1 MTAPPSS
8 TGPPGLPQRL
18 QRGWGHLR
26 QRAGRLDARQALLL
40 LAGLLLAAGWL
51 LPSLQWLQPRS
62 NQVVV
67 LDITQSMNV
76 VDQAMADHGS
86 APTPT
91 AAATSSGPAT
101 LPRLAAAKLALR
113 QVLDALPCG
122 SRLGWAIFTEHRTFL
137 LLLPVEVCAHRAELR
152 DSLAGIHP
160 GMAWAGDSEIA
171 KGLHSA
177 LDLTAKLPGQASL
190 VFVTDGH
197 ESPPLSPRHR
207 PHLDDKPGAVA
218 GVIVGVGATLPAAIP
233 KTDPQGRP
241 LGHWSAD
248 EVQQTDPRSQ
258 GRGGSVVGEVLAE
271 EGGAQAGGLSA
282 GPGKGGVAATGL
294 GATGLSATGLAAT
307 GLSTAGLAAAGLG
320 ATPGSEHL
328 SALRE
333 PYLQLLASERG
344 LAYHR
349 LQQPEALAQA
359 LRVPALLR
367 PVAVPLQAR
376 APLGWLALALLAWR
390 QALGWR
396 RRAGGGPGRR

>member
-1 MTAPPSS
+1 MTSPPNPTPS
-8 TGPPGLPQRL
+8 TAATASARQRL
-18 QRGWGHLR
+18 LQRWFGHLR
-26 QRAGRLDARQALLL
+26 QAAQRVDARQALLL
-40 LAGLLLAAGWL
+40 LAGLLLAAGWW
-51 LPSLQWLQPRS
+51 LPGLQWLQPRS
-62 NQVVV
+62 NQMVV

-76 VDQAMADHGS
+76 VDQPMADHGR
-86 APTPT
+86 
-91 AAATSSGPAT
+91 AATPAGGQTTIGVAT
-101 LPRLAAAKLALR
+101 LSRLAAAKLALR
-113 QVLDALPCG
+113 QVLDTLPCG
-122 SRLGWAIFTEHRTFL
+122 SRLGWAIFTEHRSFL

-152 DSLAGIHP
+152 DTLAGIHV

-177 LDLTAKLPGQASL
+177 LDITAKLPDQASL

-207 PHLDDKPGAVA
+207 PHQDDKPGAVA
-218 GVIVGVGATLPAAIP
+218 GVMVGVGADLPAAIP

-258 GRGGSVVGEVLAE
+258 GRGGSVVGETLVE
-271 EGGAQAGGLSA
+271 EGGGQAGG
-282 GPGKGGVAATGL
+282 PGAAGL
-294 GATGLSATGLAAT
+294 G
-307 GLSTAGLAAAGLG
+307 AAGLG

-376 APLGWLALALLAWR
+376 APLGWLALALLFWR

-396 RRAGGGPGRR
+396 CRGAVART

>member
-1 MTAPPSS
+1 MTAPPST
-8 TGPPGLPQRL
+8 TGPPGLQQRL
-18 QRGWGHLR
+18 RRGWGQLR
-26 QRAGRLDARQALLL
+26 QHVRRLDPRQALLL
-40 LAGLLLAAGWL
+40 LAGLLLAAGWW
-51 LPSLQWLQPRS
+51 LPNLQWLQPRS
-62 NQVVV
+62 NLVVV

-76 VDQAMADHGS
+76 VDQPMADRSSG
-86 APTPT
+86 
-91 AAATSSGPAT
+91 AALQPGNDTTTGPAT
-101 LPRLAAAKLALR
+101 LSRLAAAKLALR
-113 QVLDALPCG
+113 QVLDTLPCG
-122 SRLGWAIFTEHRTFL
+122 SHLGWAIFTEHRSFL

-152 DSLAGIHP
+152 DTLAGIHP

-177 LDLTAKLPGQASL
+177 LDISAKLPGQVSL

-207 PHLDDKPGAVA
+207 PHQDDKPGAVA
-218 GVIVGVGATLPAAIP
+218 GVIVGVGAALPAAIP

-258 GRGGSVVGEVLAE
+258 GRAGSVVGEVLAE
-271 EGGAQAGGLSA
+271 EAGTTAGAAGKA
-282 GPGKGGVAATGL
+282 GL
-294 GATGLSATGLAAT
+294 GAM
-307 GLSTAGLAAAGLG
+307 GLG
-320 ATPGSEHL
+320 ATPGSEQL

-390 QALGWR
+390 QVLGWR
-396 RRAGGGPGRR
+396 RRGGSGGGGRGSR

>member
-1 MTAPPSS
+1 MRQTA
-8 TGPPGLPQRL
+8 L
-18 QRGWGHLR
+18 
-26 QRAGRLDARQALLL
+26 RLDTRQALLL
-40 LAGLLLAAGWL
+40 LAGLLLAAGWC
-51 LPSLQWLQPRS
+51 LPGLQWLQPRV
-62 NQVVV
+62 NQMVV

-76 VDQAMADHGS
+76 VDQPMADHS
-86 APTPT
+86 S
-91 AAATSSGPAT
+91 AAARPAGLGRSGLAT
-101 LPRLAAAKLALR
+101 TQATGPTTLSRLAAAKLALR
-113 QVLDALPCG
+113 QVLDTLPCG
-122 SRLGWAIFTEHRTFL
+122 SRLGWAIFTEHRSFL

-152 DSLAGIHP
+152 DTLAGIHP

-177 LDLTAKLPGQASL
+177 LGIAAKLPDQVSL

-207 PHLDDKPGAVA
+207 PHSDDKPGAVA
-218 GVIVGVGATLPAAIP
+218 GVIVGVGGPLPAAIP

-241 LGHWSAD
+241 LGQWSAD

-258 GRGGSVVGEVLAE
+258 GRGGSVAGEVLSE
-271 EGGAQAGGLSA
+271 EGDARG
-282 GPGKGGVAATGL
+282 
-294 GATGLSATGLAAT
+294 TGLAAT
-307 GLSTAGLAAAGLG
+307 GLGVTAVGAMGLG

-359 LRVPALLR
+359 LRVPALVR

-396 RRAGGGPGRR
+396 RGARLRWPAGRG

>member
-1 MTAPPSS
+1 MRAPRATSS
-8 TGPPGLPQRL
+8 SSNAAARL
-18 QRGWGHLR
+18 RLR
-26 QRAGRLDARQALLL
+26 LRLRHWVGRLDPRQALLL
-40 LAGLLLAAGWL
+40 LAGLLLATGWL
-51 LPSLQWLQPRS
+51 LPGLQWAQPRS

-76 VDQAMADHGS
+76 VDQPMADHGS
-86 APTPT
+86 AATPVGAPAGT
-91 AAATSSGPAT
+91 APAT
-101 LPRLAAAKLALR
+101 LSRLAAAKLALR
-113 QVLDALPCG
+113 QVLDGLPCG
-122 SRLGWAIFTEHRTFL
+122 ARLGWAIFTEHRSFL

-152 DSLAGIHP
+152 DTLAGINA

-177 LDLTAKLPGQASL
+177 LDTAAKLPGQVSL

-207 PHLDDKPGAVA
+207 PHRDDKPGAVA
-218 GVIVGVGATLPAAIP
+218 GLIVGVGAAQPSAIP

-241 LGHWSAD
+241 LGHWAAD
-248 EVQQTDPRSQ
+248 EVQQTDLRSQ
-258 GRGGSVVGEVLAE
+258 GRSGSVAGETLVEDA
-271 EGGAQAGGLSA
+271 ATTT
-282 GPGKGGVAATGL
+282 PVAA
-294 GATGLSATGLAAT
+294 AR
-307 GLSTAGLAAAGLG
+307 AGAGLG

-359 LRVPALLR
+359 MAAPALLQ

-376 APLGWLALALLAWR
+376 VPLGWLALAVLVWR

-396 RRAGGGPGRR
+396 RRLPAGQRLRL

>member
-1 MTAPPSS
+1 MKPPPSATNTT
-8 TGPPGLPQRL
+8 TGHAAQRRL
-18 QRGWGHLR
+18 QRWFGLLR
-26 QRAGRLDARQALLL
+26 QAARRLDARQSLLL

-51 LPSLQWLQPRS
+51 LPGLQWLQPRV

-76 VDQAMADHGS
+76 VDQPMADHGN
-86 APTPT
+86 AAMQAADPTST
-91 AAATSSGPAT
+91 GPAT
-101 LPRLAAAKLALR
+101 LSRLAAAKLALR
-113 QVLDALPCG
+113 QALDTLPCG
-122 SRLGWAIFTEHRTFL
+122 SRLGWAIFTEHRSFL

-152 DSLAGIHP
+152 DTLAGIHV

-177 LDLTAKLPGQASL
+177 LDIAAKLPSRASL

-197 ESPPLSPRHR
+197 ESPPLNPRHR

-218 GVIVGVGATLPAAIP
+218 GVIVGVGAALPSAIP

-241 LGHWSAD
+241 LGHWSAGD
-248 EVQQTDPRSQ
+248 VQQTDPRSQ
-258 GRGGSVVGEVLAE
+258 GRGGSVAGELLAE
-271 EGGAQAGGLSA
+271 EDGAQAGGPGA
-282 GPGKGGVAATGL
+282 GPGAAGLGATGL
-294 GATGLSATGLAAT
+294 GATGL
-307 GLSTAGLAAAGLG
+307 G
-320 ATPGSEHL
+320 ATPGTEHL

-333 PYLQLLASERG
+333 PYLQLLANERG
-344 LAYHR
+344 LGYHR
-349 LQQPEALAQA
+349 LGQPEALAQA
-359 LRVPALLR
+359 LRAPALLQ

-396 RRAGGGPGRR
+396 RRVRPNRPAGRA

>member
-1 MTAPPSS
+1 MTPPPSRTATS
-8 TGPPGLPQRL
+8 TATSTTGRAPQR
-18 QRGWGHLR
+18 WFDSLR
-26 QRAGRLDARQALLL
+26 QDAQRVDARQALLL
-40 LAGLLLAAGWL
+40 LAGLLLAAGWC
-51 LPSLQWLQPRS
+51 LPGLQWLQPRV

-76 VDQAMADHGS
+76 VDQPMADHGS
-86 APTPT
+86 AAARRAGLGLGLTDPATTVAT
-91 AAATSSGPAT
+91 APAT
-101 LPRLAAAKLALR
+101 LSRLAAAKLALR
-113 QVLDALPCG
+113 QVLDTLPCG
-122 SRLGWAIFTEHRTFL
+122 SRLGWAIFTEHRSFL

-152 DSLAGIHP
+152 DTLAGIHP

-177 LDLTAKLPGQASL
+177 LDITGKLPGQASL

-207 PHLDDKPGAVA
+207 PHQDDKPGAVA
-218 GVIVGVGATLPAAIP
+218 GVVVGVGAALPSAIP
-233 KTDPQGRP
+233 KTDPVGRP

-258 GRGGSVVGEVLAE
+258 GRGGSVAGEVLAE
-271 EGGAQAGGLSA
+271 EGGGQGG
-282 GPGKGGVAATGL
+282 GL
-294 GATGLSATGLAAT
+294 GATGLAAAGVSAT
-307 GLSTAGLAAAGLG
+307 GLG

-359 LRVPALLR
+359 LGAPALLR

-396 RRAGGGPGRR
+396 RRVRPSRPAGRA